1 MIEKEE
7 RKEGRMEKGIP
18 GRGDPRSAL
27 LNDLIKKRDE
37 VERELNR
44 LRGEQKDHNRT
55 LSDYNS
61 VEEFDRA
68 EKEMLDQ
75 LHYSFLERKSRELE
89 RIEGHIK
96 KILQDEK
103 YGRCERCGRQIS
115 KERLTAVP
123 EATHCVSCQRYLE
136 KMESMADS
144 NKREYLYRRDRI
156 EWQDDDLEEEAEGKA
171 TIINPQIGS
180 LSLEEFEE
188 LDLGDEDSKE
198 PEKDDPKEN
207 VNLEE

>member
-1 MIEKEE
+1 MIEREE
-7 RKEGRMEKGIP
+7 RKEGRTGKKIP
-18 GRGDPRSAL
+18 GKGDPRSPL
-27 LNDLIKKRDE
+27 LNDLMKKRDE

-44 LRGEQKDHNRT
+44 LKKEQKEHKVAV
-55 LSDYNS
+55 SDYNS

-68 EKEMLDQ
+68 EKEMSDQ
-75 LHYSFLERKSRELE
+75 LYYSFLERKSRELE

-136 KMESMADS
+136 KVESRADS

-156 EWQDDDLEEEAEGKA
+156 DWQDDDLDEETEGKA

-188 LDLGDEDSKE
+188 LDLGDETSKDPEKGDSKT
-198 PEKDDPKEN
+198 N
-207 VNLEE
+207 VNLDE